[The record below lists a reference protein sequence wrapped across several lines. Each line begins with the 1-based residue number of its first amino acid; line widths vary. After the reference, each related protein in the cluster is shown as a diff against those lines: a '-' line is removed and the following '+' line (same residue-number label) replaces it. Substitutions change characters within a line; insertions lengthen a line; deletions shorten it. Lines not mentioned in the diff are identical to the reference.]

1 MSIFH
6 ADLLGVGVRT
16 AGSLSSARADT
27 SAWEGRSNVLADK
40 GAARMSWALTQD
52 KRRAFAGPWLP
63 RTRTMGTCH
72 RARTLLRV
80 GLLSLLHIENPSLG
94 LLLFLSYG
102 GGG

>member
-52 KRRAFAGPWLP
+52 KRRAFAG